1 VSGPPAGSERHGN
14 WFTRGGWWFI
24 VHLLSAGLLLPV
36 PLASAAVRTRR
47 PWHVVAAVASLV
59 LVVATFVFVG
69 AADRGPDGSTTG
81 PFATLSSMS
90 VLTLYVGGLAAL
102 IVVRHQVFGPR
113 ARPTGW
119 DRPLP
124 DPAVAAALAARGRRE
139 EARRLAAQDPL
150 LAHELRI
157 GRPDLPRSYDD
168 GGLVDLNAAPPQ
180 AIARTCGI
188 APEHAERIVACRS
201 AAGRFAAV
209 EDVFVWADLPYEI
222 WDHVR
227 DRAVVLGR

>member
-1 VSGPPAGSERHGN
+1 
-14 WFTRGGWWFI
+14 
-24 VHLLSAGLLLPV
+24 
-36 PLASAAVRTRR
+36 
-47 PWHVVAAVASLV
+47 
-59 LVVATFVFVG
+59 
-69 AADRGPDGSTTG
+69 
-81 PFATLSSMS
+81 MS
-90 VLTLYVGGLAAL
+90 ILTLFVGGLAAL

-124 DPAVAAALAARGRRE
+124 DPAVAAALAARGRRD

-150 LAHELRI
+150 LAHELRV

-168 GGLVDLNAAPPQ
+168 GGLVDLNAAPAR
-180 AIARTCGI
+180 AIARICGI

-201 AAGRFAAV
+201 AAGRFATV
-209 EDVFVWADLPYEI
+209 EDVFVWADLPYDI

>member
-1 VSGPPAGSERHGN
+1 MSGPPAGSERHGN

-24 VHLLSAGLLLPV
+24 VNLLSAGLLLPV

-59 LVVATFVFVG
+59 LVVATFVLVG

-81 PFATLSSMS
+81 LFATLSSMS
-90 VLTLYVGGLAAL
+90 ILTLYVGGLAAL

-139 EARRLAAQDPL
+139 EARRRRRSAAGPG
-150 LAHELRI
+150 ARCAAR
-157 GRPDLPRSYDD
+157 GPAGGPARRD

>member
-1 VSGPPAGSERHGN
+1 MSGPPAAERHGN

-24 VHLLSAGLLLPV
+24 VHLLGAGILLPV
-36 PLASAAVRTRR
+36 PLAHAAVRTRR

-69 AADRGPDGSTTG
+69 VADRGPDGSTTG
-81 PFATLSSMS
+81 VFGTLSGLSI
-90 VLTLYVGGLAAL
+90 LTLYVGGLAAL

-124 DPAVAAALAARGRRE
+124 DPAVAAALAARDRRD
-139 EARRLAAQDPL
+139 EARRLAAQDPM

-168 GGLVDLNAAPPQ
+168 GGLVDLNAAPAQ

-201 AAGRFAAV
+201 AAGRFATV
-209 EDVFVWADLPYEI
+209 EDVFAWADLPYEI
-222 WDHVR
+222 WDYVR